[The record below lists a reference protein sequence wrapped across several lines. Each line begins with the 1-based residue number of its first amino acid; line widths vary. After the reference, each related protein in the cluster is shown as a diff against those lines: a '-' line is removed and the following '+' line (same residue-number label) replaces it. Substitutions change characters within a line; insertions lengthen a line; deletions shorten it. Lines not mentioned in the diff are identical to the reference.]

1 MKKIAAALMG
11 ALTLSACAQ
20 QGPTLAARDVYAGS
34 QTSRMMSVDSSC
46 RVLDSRAIVIQP
58 DDAAAQ
64 RRTRNA
70 ELAGGIM
77 FGALGYGIGRN
88 IGKGTGRDV
97 ATVVGTAAGYQIGR
111 NAGRKGAQRNQ
122 MVPGIAYTV
131 KTSRGTRSIVQQ
143 VAMTA
148 EVLPAGAA
156 CQIVQDRG
164 TARVLPR

>member
-1 MKKIAAALMG
+1 MNKIAVTLIV
-11 ALTLSACAQ
+11 ALTLSGCAQ
-20 QGPTLAARDVYAGS
+20 QGPTVAARDVYAGS
-34 QTSRMMSVDSSC
+34 QTSRILAVDTSC

-58 DDAAAQ
+58 DDADAQ

-70 ELAGGIM
+70 ELAGGIIV
-77 FGALGYGIGRN
+77 GALGYGIGRN

-111 NAGRKGAQRNQ
+111 NVGRKGSRSNQ

-143 VAMTA
+143 VAMTT
-148 EVLPAGAA
+148 EVLPAGAT
-156 CQIVQDRG
+156 CKVVQDRG
-164 TARVLPR
+164 AARILPR